1 MAQGARDPQLLV
13 GSLIRDAVPIRDPAN
28 KWHAPTY
35 MFSDTVYPDY
45 LSGMKLGQKHQK
57 FKGVL
62 LKKSFY
68 LLYSGTG
75 YLMSCSTAM
84 ALYTASLD
92 TPLFHLEDIFVTGI
106 LASKVNIR

>member
-45 LSGMKLGQKHQK
+45 LSGMKL
-57 FKGVL
+57 FKPD
-62 LKKSFY
+62 KMKSVY
-68 LLYSGTG
+68 LL
-75 YLMSCSTAM
+75 
-84 ALYTASLD
+84 
-92 TPLFHLEDIFVTGI
+92 
-106 LASKVNIR
+106 